1 MHGWLDLVNIEMVA
15 NTRKENFMRY
25 KIGILECSRP
35 EHEIDVFGM
44 EYVIKKA
51 LYLRWTENVR
61 VCIYKGIEVPLT
73 LTPYEVLWKL
83 AENVYKAHIVCPID
97 KESGTAT
104 EYERHVIYE
113 IRKAFRKAGVK
124 EDLIIKEEFGYRIN
138 LLVIPADYVITSRK

>member
-1 MHGWLDLVNIEMVA
+1 
-15 NTRKENFMRY
+15 MRY

-83 AENVYKAHIVCPID
+83 AEMYTKLILYALLTKKVELQPNMKGMLFM
-97 KESGTAT
+97 K
-104 EYERHVIYE
+104 
-113 IRKAFRKAGVK
+113 FVK
-124 EDLIIKEEFGYRIN
+124 LSEKQELKR
-138 LLVIPADYVITSRK
+138 T

>member
-1 MHGWLDLVNIEMVA
+1 
-15 NTRKENFMRY
+15 MRY

-83 AENVYKAHIVCPID
+83 AENVYKSHIVCPID
-97 KESGTAT
+97 KEMIKKAELQLSMKGMLFMKFVKLSGKQALKRT
-104 EYERHVIYE
+104 
-113 IRKAFRKAGVK
+113 
-124 EDLIIKEEFGYRIN
+124 
-138 LLVIPADYVITSRK
+138 